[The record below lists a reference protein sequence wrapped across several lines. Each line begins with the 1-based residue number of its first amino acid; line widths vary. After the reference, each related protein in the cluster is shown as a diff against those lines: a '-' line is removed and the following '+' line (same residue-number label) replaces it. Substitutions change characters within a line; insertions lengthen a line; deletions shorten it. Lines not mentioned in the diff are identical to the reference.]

1 MAQALVRTYPE
12 GEANETAMFCKL
24 MNDFFDCLN
33 VRAFSEAT
41 HKRNVLLAPYRSQD
55 DERFEWLVN
64 TFLQYFHDWKKAIET
79 RPGKFLPTERA
90 KMFISQQTY
99 EGLQITV
106 HSTVEV
112 VKFLISQGV
121 DSVLTERFQQDPL
134 EEYFGNQWQR
144 GRRSDNPYASQFA
157 YNDRALDVQHNV
169 MPIKAGNTGKRSAE
183 KSKWNEVIEEPLDKA
198 KRPKK
203 NKQ

>member
-1 MAQALVRTYPE
+1 MAQALVRSYPG
-12 GEANETAMFCKL
+12 GEANETARFCKL

-33 VRAFSEAT
+33 ARAFNEAT
-41 HKRNVLLAPYRSQD
+41 HRRNVLLAPYRSQN

-64 TFLQYFHDWKKAIET
+64 TFLQYFCDWKKAIDS
-79 RPGKFLPTERA
+79 RPGKFLPTDRA

-134 EEYFGNQWQR
+134 EEYFGNQRQR
-144 GRRSDNPYASQFA
+144 GRRSDNPDPSQFA
-157 YNDRALDVQHNV
+157 YNDRALDVQRNIV
-169 MPIKAGNTGKRSAE
+169 PIKAGNTGNRSSE
-183 KSKWNEVIEEPLDKA
+183 KSKWNEVIEEPLKKA

-203 NKQ
+203 NK